1 MQENQHE
8 SEYEEI
14 DLNTVLEQRFEAGQG
29 VVTLSPSMTDEQI
42 LKLVKLACTWS
53 QGKAFQIV
61 PHAQADRGKSYAPPD
76 SPPR

>member
-42 LKLVKLACTWS
+42 LKLVKPACTWS

-61 PHAQADRGKSYAPPD
+61 P
-76 SPPR
+76 PRTS